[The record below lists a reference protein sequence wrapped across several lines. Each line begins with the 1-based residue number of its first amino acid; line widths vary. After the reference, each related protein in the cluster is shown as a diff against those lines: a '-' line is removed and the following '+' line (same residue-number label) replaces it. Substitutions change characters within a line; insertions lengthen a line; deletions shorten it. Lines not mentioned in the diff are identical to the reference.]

1 MRNSASSGKDSKK
14 KRRKK
19 ESTVAPS
26 KVLIMVGNTQLI
38 RDYVLNELKDEHNLN
53 IQRISMLHR
62 RTATYFKNSIMEGT

>member
-1 MRNSASSGKDSKK
+1 MRNSANSGKDSKK

-53 IQRISMLHR
+53 I
-62 RTATYFKNSIMEGT
+62 